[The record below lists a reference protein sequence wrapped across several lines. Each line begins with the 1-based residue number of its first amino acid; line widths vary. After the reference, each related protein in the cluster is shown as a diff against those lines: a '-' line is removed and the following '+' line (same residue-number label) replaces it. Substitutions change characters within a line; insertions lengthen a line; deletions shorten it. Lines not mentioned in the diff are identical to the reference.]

1 MKYLLLTAGKANLRY
16 ICCLKI
22 RKAMH
27 LQQQIDS
34 SLSLLEE
41 MTVTIIQL
49 IEIVYINR
57 VKKLH
62 ELIEMEALPVSKSNL

>member
-1 MKYLLLTAGKANLRY
+1 MLLTAGKANLRY
-16 ICCLKI
+16 FYCLKI
-22 RKAMH
+22 GKAMH

-41 MTVTIIQL
+41 MAVTIIQL

-57 VKKLH
+57 VNKLH
-62 ELIEMEALPVSKSNL
+62 ELIEMEALPVSKSNI